1 MKKILILILVCFSS
15 VSADNIED
23 EVKDQAT
30 YNYLLKCSHEDLNLC
45 KKDYQNFL
53 VWFKQKDQ
61 IVYDFPYYRLFPY
74 HRLFGCDRNYL
85 LDFKKD
91 IEKAIRLTFLKQA
104 KLYDIKDKDH
114 SPDIS
119 IWMTCNKFY
128 NLGNRK
134 LIAGRITLEFQSIR
148 NYLITR
154 RDVNLS
160 YFDKWRGIEDEE
172 IYLIFGND
180 TSELKRAIEDS
191 ITYFNYIITNT
202 AKAINQ

>member
-23 EVKDQAT
+23 KIKDEAT
-30 YNYLLKCSHEDLNLC
+30 YNYLLKCSDKDLNSC

-91 IEKAIRLTFLKQA
+91 IEKAIRITFLKQA

-119 IWMTCNKFY
+119 IWMTCDKYY
-128 NLGNRK
+128 NLGK
-134 LIAGRITLEFQSIR
+134 QEIIAGRITLEFESIR
-148 NYLITR
+148 NYLVTR
-154 RDVNLS
+154 HDNLS
-160 YFDKWRGIEDEE
+160 YREKWRGIEDEQ
-172 IYLIFGND
+172 IYLILGND
-180 TSELKRAIEDS
+180 TSDLKRAIEDS
-191 ITYFNYIITNT
+191 ITHLNNIIST